1 MRLAFTFG
9 LNTAITKVMQR
20 TDLSTY
26 NNFPYNPGGTAIKR
40 FLWFYANAFFFKSGL
55 FPIYSLKRFLLRSFG
70 AEIGKRV
77 TIKPYVNIKYP
88 WLLKIGENTWIGENV
103 WIDNVAQVNIGANVC
118 ISQGAVLLTGSHNYK
133 KSTFDLITGNITLE
147 DGVWIAAAAI
157 VNQGITVAA
166 HAVLT
171 NGSIATKN
179 MEAYFVY
186 QGNPAVKIRKRVI
199 E

>member
-1 MRLAFTFG
+1 
-9 LNTAITKVMQR
+9 MQR

-26 NNFPYNPGGTAIKR
+26 NNYPYHPGGTALKR
-40 FLWFYANAFFFKSGL
+40 FLWFYANAFIFKSGL
-55 FPIYSLKRFLLRSFG
+55 FPFYSLKRFLLRLFG
-70 AEIGKRV
+70 AEIGKKV

-118 ISQGAVLLTGSHNYK
+118 VSQGAVLLTGSHNYK
-133 KSTFDLITGNITLE
+133 KSTFDLITGTITLE
-147 DGVWIAAAAI
+147 DGVWIGAAAI
-157 VNQGITVAA
+157 VNQGITVAS

-171 NGSIATKN
+171 SGSIATKN
-179 MEAYFVY
+179 MDAYSIY
-186 QGNPAVKIRKRVI
+186 QGNPAIKIRDRII